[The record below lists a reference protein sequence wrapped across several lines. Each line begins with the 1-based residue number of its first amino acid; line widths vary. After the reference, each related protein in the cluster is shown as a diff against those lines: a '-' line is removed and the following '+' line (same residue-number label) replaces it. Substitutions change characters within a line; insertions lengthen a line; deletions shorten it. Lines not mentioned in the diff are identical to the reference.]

1 MDRVDT
7 STSRWFQENRWL
19 VDAALAAG
27 LLVVAV
33 LGAAATQRLGPLTL
47 LFNVLLIVPLAWRR
61 TEPEAVLVITVFVCL
76 GQLLLVPS
84 PQVGDLAVP
93 VVVHA
98 VSAYSTHYWRLAGLL
113 AGIAGAG
120 LAALVWVTQLG
131 YRVTVVAA
139 AAGAVSVIAAF
150 LLGQRQRDS
159 RDRLH
164 EQAAAQ
170 AERTRLITI
179 ERDQRAEMSA
189 ASERARIARE
199 LHDIVAHSL
208 SVIVVQADG
217 GIAASRTTPE
227 VAPQVLATIADTSR
241 DALGEM
247 RRLVGVLRAGGPAD
261 SDHPDYAPA
270 PGAADVADLV
280 EQVRRAGV
288 SVDLVIGGTER
299 PLGPA
304 VGLTLFRVVQESL
317 TNVIKHA
324 GPAARAEVSIHY
336 GIGEVMVTVLDDGRG
351 AAAIGDDQGNG
362 LLGMRERV
370 ELQGGTVAA
379 QPRPGGGFLVTASIP
394 APPER
399 G

>member
-1 MDRVDT
+1 MC
-7 STSRWFQENRWL
+7 
-19 VDAALAAG
+19 LA
-27 LLVVAV
+27 
-33 LGAAATQRLGPLTL
+33 
-47 LFNVLLIVPLAWRR
+47 
-61 TEPEAVLVITVFVCL
+61 
-76 GQLLLVPS
+76 QLLLVPS
-84 PQVGDLAVP
+84 PLVGDLAVP
-93 VVVHA
+93 IVVHA
-98 VSAYSTHYWRLAGLL
+98 VSAYSTLYWR
-113 AGIAGAG
+113 IAVLISGVLGSG
-120 LAALVWVTQLG
+120 LAAVAWLG
-131 YRVTVVAA
+131 HQGLQFTVIAF
-139 AAGAVSVIAAF
+139 AAGAVAVVAAF
-150 LLGQRQRDS
+150 LLGQRH
-159 RDRLH
+159 RDRRERQD
-164 EQAAAQ
+164 EQTAAQ

-217 GIAASRTTPE
+217 GIAASRTKPE
-227 VAPQVLATIADTSR
+227 VAPQVLATIATTSR

-270 PGAADVADLV
+270 PGAADVGDLV

-288 SVDLVIGGTER
+288 SVELLIGGAER
-299 PLGPA
+299 PLGPG

-336 GIGEVMVTVLDDGRG
+336 GAGEVMVTVLDDGRG
-351 AAAIGDDQGNG
+351 AAAAGDDQGNG

-370 ELQGGTVAA
+370 ELQGGTLAA
-379 QPRPGGGFLVTASIP
+379 QPRAGGGFLVTASIP
-394 APPER
+394 APPDR